1 MGQWK
6 RRSSI
11 NLKQLYRDHFPAYG
25 KTIDLEG
32 PMWQPKYYAFN
43 VFSEA
48 KAREKLDYMH
58 NNPVKAGLVENPC
71 DWLYSS
77 ARWYLMGRSVGVA
90 ISWVV

>member
-1 MGQWK
+1 
-6 RRSSI
+6 
-11 NLKQLYRDHFPAYG
+11 
-25 KTIDLEG
+25 
-32 PMWQPKYYAFN
+32 MWQPKYYAFN